1 MIGTADPRHDSPLY
15 VRSKLMCAV
24 ISVRDRPGLLGL
36 FATTSV
42 VLFAVTSALADDQD
56 KGRPNA
62 PGDHVEF
69 RTDSAGSYLVTKPLK
84 DKYDNL
90 VKRVGELKAY
100 IGQARIDESQTPPQI
115 PPLPTKLTK

>member
-1 MIGTADPRHDSPLY
+1 MIETVDSRNYSPPY
-15 VRSKLMCAV
+15 DRSKLMCAV
-24 ISVRDRPGLLGL
+24 IRVGGGRRACAL
-36 FATTSV
+36 FAATSV
-42 VLFAVTSALADDQD
+42 VLFAVTPALADDQD

-90 VKRVGELKAY
+90 VKRVSELKAD
-100 IGQARIDESQTPPQI
+100 IG
-115 PPLPTKLTK
+115 